1 MAHTKQKKRVS
12 VINYKMHTHIFFI
25 IIIVQQNAR
34 RTTKYMRVEF
44 PPFIVI
50 IMILYMF
57 EMNIRTQET
66 HKLISLFKINA
77 IAQKKC
83 VCASVKKNG

>member
-12 VINYKMHTHIFFI
+12 VINYKMHTHIFI

-66 HKLISLFKINA
+66 HKLISLLKINA
-77 IAQKKC
+77 IAQKNVC
-83 VCASVKKNG
+83 VQV